1 MAEQTVNPINNGSRG
16 VKKPLLRR
24 VCNRLFQLLA
34 RFSPGA
40 TTLRPFLHR
49 LRGVAIGRDVFIG
62 DDVYI
67 DNEYPEAIEIGENV
81 QISIRSI
88 IIAHTRGPGKVI
100 IGKEAFI
107 GPNSVL
113 VCGAGRVLKIGEGA
127 VIGAGSVITRSVPPK
142 LYVAP
147 PAPQP
152 LARVRVPLPVAKS
165 MQEFWSG
172 LDMLDKQGKSNH

>member
-1 MAEQTVNPINNGSRG
+1 MATPDAGNG
-16 VKKPLLRR
+16 VKVSTKPLYRR
-24 VCNRLFQLLA
+24 VSNRFLQMIA

-40 TTLRPFLHR
+40 TTLRPCLHR
-49 LRGVAIGRDVFIG
+49 LRGIKIGPDVFIG
-62 DDVYI
+62 DDVYF
-67 DNEYPEAIEIGENV
+67 DNEYPEAIEIGANA

-100 IGKEAFI
+100 IGKDAFI

-152 LARVRVPLPVAKS
+152 LARVRTPLPLAKS
-165 MQEFWSG
+165 MSEFWSG
-172 LDMLDKQGKSNH
+172 LEMLDKQK

>member
-1 MAEQTVNPINNGSRG
+1 MEASDNPKKAI
-16 VKKPLLRR
+16 KKPLYRR
-24 VCNRLFQLLA
+24 INNRLLQILA

-40 TTLRPFLHR
+40 TTLRPCLHR
-49 LRGVAIGRDVFIG
+49 LRGVKIGPEVFIG

-67 DNEYPEAIEIGENV
+67 DNEYPEAIEIGANV

-147 PAPQP
+147 PMPQP
-152 LARVRVPLPVAKS
+152 LARVRVPLPIATS
-165 MQEFWSG
+165 MNEFWSG
-172 LDMLDKQGKSNH
+172 LEMLDKQK

>member
-1 MAEQTVNPINNGSRG
+1 VVDQTINNG
-16 VKKPLLRR
+16 VQANKKPLFRR
-24 VCNRLFQLLA
+24 VSNRLLQMFA

-40 TTLRPFLHR
+40 TTLRPCLHR
-49 LRGVAIGRDVFIG
+49 LRGVKIDADVFIG

-67 DNEYPEAIEIGENV
+67 DNEYPEAIEIGANV

-113 VCGAGRVLKIGEGA
+113 VCGSGRVLKIGEGA

-142 LYVAP
+142 IYIAP
-147 PAPQP
+147 AAPQP
-152 LARVRVPLPVAKS
+152 LARVRIPLPVAKS
-165 MQEFWSG
+165 MNEFWSG
-172 LDMLDKQGKSNH
+172 LDMLDKQKNQGS